1 MTPPKWLSANTSES
15 TTSAELA
22 MITEA
27 ARSLTDIRSTSTLAA
42 ARSAAVT
49 TSLLEGPGGIVGVPD
64 VDAPVTLAPD
74 GPPTEDRD
82 GSGSTDAPT
91 RPTKTP
97 KRVPEEDVDT
107 GAADVE
113 EAADAGPVALAPVV
127 GATVE
132 LTVVTTVVSSRAAPE
147 HPATSVAAVITAPNM
162 AVPRN

>member
-49 TSLLEGPGGIVGVPD
+49 TSLLEGLGGIVGVPD
-64 VDAPVTLAPD
+64 VDAPVTLDPD

-82 GSGSTDAPT
+82 GLDGCPDPADEDAEG
-91 RPTKTP
+91 
-97 KRVPEEDVDT
+97 VPEEDVDT

-113 EAADAGPVALAPVV
+113 EAADTGPVALAPVV

-132 LTVVTTVVSSRAAPE
+132 LTVVTTVVSPRAAPE

>member
-1 MTPPKWLSANTSES
+1 
-15 TTSAELA
+15 
-22 MITEA
+22 
-27 ARSLTDIRSTSTLAA
+27 
-42 ARSAAVT
+42 
-49 TSLLEGPGGIVGVPD
+49 LLEGPGGIVGVPD
-64 VDAPVTLAPD
+64 VDALVTWAPD

-82 GSGSTDAPT
+82 RLGLDGCPDPADGDA
-91 RPTKTP
+91 KG
-97 KRVPEEDVDT
+97 VPEEDVDT

-113 EAADAGPVALAPVV
+113 ETADAGLVALAPVV